1 MKKITIT
8 KTQQTLLLTITNAST
23 SPQRL
28 VRRANLILTGFTTG
42 NQFATAKQTGYARDT
57 VHKWFLRWQSAYDEL
72 GQLESDYTAGHLSEF
87 KYTRALTAIL
97 DDAPRPGHPPTFSEA
112 QKQRI
117 IAMASEK
124 PEKEGV
130 PIDAW
135 THATLQIAA
144 IDKGIVPTI
153 SVAHVGRFL
162 KEGHTTT
169 TQK

>member
-1 MKKITIT
+1 MNKITIT
-8 KTQQTLLLTITNAST
+8 KTQQTLLSTITNAST
-23 SPQRL
+23 SPQHL
-28 VRRANLILTGFTTG
+28 VHRANIILVGSAIG
-42 NQFATAKQTGYARDT
+42 NQFVTARQTVSARDT
-57 VHKWFLRWQSAYDEL
+57 VHKWLLRWQSAYDEL
-72 GQLESDYTAGHLSEF
+72 EQLETEYAAGRLSEF

-97 DDAPRPGHPPTFSEA
+97 DDAPRPGHPPTFSEE

-117 IAMASEK
+117 IALASEK

-135 THATLQIAA
+135 THSTLQRAA

-162 KEGHTTT
+162 KEGHTTA
-169 TQK
+169 TQE